1 MSQALLFGGEP
12 RPWFESDP
20 GIPAFSILNARNGE
34 WQGRKARWLAEVG
47 SGLDGRSAAAMDCHD
62 GRNGS
67 PIEGHAVIGTSGF
80 DPVLAELVYRW
91 YSRPGWQVVDPFC
104 GGVTRGA
111 VAVTMGRA
119 YWGCDLSAEQVAA
132 NRAFQDE
139 KEDRRRTALRERW
152 IVGDAFDALDSAPIA
167 DLVFT
172 CPPYGSLERYS
183 QHRRDLSAM
192 PWPAFLEAYRAIL
205 AKASERLKPNRF
217 AVVVVGN
224 FRDRRDISGRLVHQ
238 DRPLRNLVGE
248 TIDAFEAAG
257 IRWYDEAHVVTSI
270 GTLAARTAYVWPRS
284 RKIGRTHQTVLV
296 FVKGCPKIATR
307 EIKP

>member
-1 MSQALLFGGEP
+1 MTQALLFGGES

-20 GIPAFSILNARNGE
+20 GIPSFSILNARNGE
-34 WQGRKARWLAEVG
+34 WQTRKAHWLREIG
-47 SGLDGRSAAAMDCHD
+47 SGVEGRSAAAFDCHD
-62 GRNGS
+62 GKNGNL
-67 PIEGHAVIGTSGF
+67 IEGHNLIGTSGF

-111 VAVTMGRA
+111 VSVTIGRE
-119 YWGCDLSAEQVAA
+119 YWGCDLSRDQVES
-132 NRAFQDE
+132 NRAFRDE
-139 KEDRRRTALRERW
+139 RPRW
-152 IVGDAFDALDSAPIA
+152 IVGDALDALDGAPLA

-183 QHRRDLSAM
+183 QRPEDLSAM
-192 PWPAFLEAYRAIL
+192 PWPAFVEAYRAIL
-205 AKASERLKPNRF
+205 AKSAERLKPNRF

-224 FRDRRDISGRLVHQ
+224 FRDRRDNEGRQVQQ

-248 TIDAFEAAG
+248 TIAACEASG
-257 IRWYDEAHVVTSI
+257 LRWYDEAHLVTPV

-284 RKIGRTHQTVLV
+284 RKIGRTHQTVLM
-296 FVKGCPKIATR
+296 FVKGCPKRATKALGA
-307 EIKP
+307 EE